1 MTDPTPPMSTHE
13 TLQKTFPG
21 TVEVKHEAFL
31 QQDGGAIIKLT
42 SGPSP
47 KKGEWCVV
55 LAWNEENG
63 MVTAQ
68 KIAEIARV
76 GKATVSVGGPNS
88 NSTAPAW
95 KVFFVVEGKTETAE
109 TTEGSYQ
116 NVFLFPDGEPYRGE
130 TA

>member
-1 MTDPTPPMSTHE
+1 MTDPTP
-13 TLQKTFPG
+13 Q

-47 KKGEWCVV
+47 KRGEWCVV

-63 MVTAQ
+63 MVSAQ
-68 KIAEIARV
+68 KIAEIDSV
-76 GKATVSVGGPNS
+76 GKTTVSVGGPNS

-95 KVFFVVEGKTETAE
+95 KVFFEEEKEKTETEE
-109 TTEGSYQ
+109 TTEGSYH
-116 NVFLFPDGEPYRGE
+116 NVFRFPDGKPYRGE
-130 TA
+130 AI